1 MPPRPGTTSMTRS
14 VCAQASAW
22 LALGPI
28 GTGALGLMTLGEA
41 APAIFAA
48 HGLDAYVG
56 VGLIGGMILWGYGL
70 WWFAMAALI
79 TGRYLREGLPFNLG
93 WWGYTFP
100 IGVFA
105 VATLKLGT
113 LLPIGSIHV
122 FGLMLVALLAVIWAI
137 VATRTVRGA
146 WRGDLF
152 VAPCLKE
159 D

>member
-1 MPPRPGTTSMTRS
+1 
-14 VCAQASAW
+14 
-22 LALGPI
+22 
-28 GTGALGLMTLGEA
+28 
-41 APAIFAA
+41 
-48 HGLDAYVG
+48 
-56 VGLIGGMILWGYGL
+56 MILWGYGL

-79 TGRYLREGLPFNLG
+79 TGRYLREGSPFNLG

-146 WRGDLF
+146 WQGDLF